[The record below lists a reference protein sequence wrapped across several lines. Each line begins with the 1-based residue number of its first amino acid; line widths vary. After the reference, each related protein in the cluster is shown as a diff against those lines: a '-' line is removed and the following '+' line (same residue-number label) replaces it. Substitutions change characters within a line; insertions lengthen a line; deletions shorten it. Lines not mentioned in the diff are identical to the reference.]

1 MTNVD
6 LCFSPRSLAESG
18 SVKLLELPPDLCSL
32 VESSLQSSTS
42 PRLSIKGQSNEDAVL
57 CTRDKTYTIR
67 SVVLSNT
74 ILVATPLGRA
84 YDENQATMDIDS
96 QASGTGL
103 TYDRAKREI
112 QASDDELECALK
124 DRRIL
129 IIHGEL
135 RPIAPG
141 YLHQVLELLLNVLI
155 ALSLPHDAA
164 PVDELVSTLAN
175 DHEVAHDVTKQ
186 VLSWFGEV
194 DAGKWNMEVK
204 SVVKEIGLNLL
215 RSHRHDPIEKNT
227 LIEKW
232 KYSVGDSFESTV
244 SLDFLSGNF
253 IASNQQGSTVLTY
266 FPASELP
273 PEPAARFTDLFLA
286 RPRWTEE
293 DISPF
298 LADIAVNVKERDK
311 LLLKYCRTVTDSG
324 SILYTA
330 RTQYSG

>member
-1 MTNVD
+1 MEA
-6 LCFSPRSLAESG
+6 LRL
-18 SVKLLELPPDLCSL
+18 
-32 VESSLQSSTS
+32 TS
-42 PRLSIKGQSNEDAVL
+42 EIKDR
-57 CTRDKTYTIR
+57 T
-67 SVVLSNT
+67 
-74 ILVATPLGRA
+74 

-96 QASGTGL
+96 QVSGTGL
-103 TYDRAKREI
+103 TYDRAKKVI
-112 QASDDELECALK
+112 QASDNELERALK
-124 DRRIL
+124 NRRIL

-194 DAGKWNMEVK
+194 DAGKWNMDVK
-204 SVVKEIGLNLL
+204 AVVKEIGLNLL
-215 RSHRHDPIEKNT
+215 RGHRHDPIEQNT
-227 LIEKW
+227 LIKKW
-232 KYSVGDSFESTV
+232 KYSVGDSFESAV
-244 SLDFLSGNF
+244 SLDLLSGNF
-253 IASNQQGSTVLTY
+253 IASNQLGSTVLTY

-273 PEPAARFTDLFLA
+273 PEPAARFADLFLA
-286 RPRWTEE
+286 RPRWTEG

-298 LADIAVNVKERDK
+298 LADIAVNVKERDR

-324 SILYTA
+324 SIWYTA
-330 RTQYSG
+330 RAQYSG